1 MADSF
6 TANQV
11 QGVFGE
17 WKPILDEVDV
27 DFSDDNVQG
36 ISGEWKP
43 VLDEA
48 AAAVVAGRIMSS
60 LVGAGGLANRGGI
73 AGQGGGLAG

>member
-11 QGVFGE
+11 QGTLGE

-36 ISGEWKP
+36 VSGEWKP

-60 LVGAGGLANRGGI
+60 LVSAGGLADRGGI
-73 AGQGGGLAG
+73 AGPGGGLAG